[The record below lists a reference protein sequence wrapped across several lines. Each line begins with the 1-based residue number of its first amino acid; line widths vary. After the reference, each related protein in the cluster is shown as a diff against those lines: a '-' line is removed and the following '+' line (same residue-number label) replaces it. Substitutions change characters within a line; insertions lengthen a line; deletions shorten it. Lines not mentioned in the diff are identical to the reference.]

1 MQFHKYGKLPERSMI
16 SDFSYMEIVWLAV
29 FHKPKIFLFFYF
41 LNSQNNLI
49 VFITELKW

>member
-29 FHKPKIFLFFYF
+29 FHKPKILIFYI